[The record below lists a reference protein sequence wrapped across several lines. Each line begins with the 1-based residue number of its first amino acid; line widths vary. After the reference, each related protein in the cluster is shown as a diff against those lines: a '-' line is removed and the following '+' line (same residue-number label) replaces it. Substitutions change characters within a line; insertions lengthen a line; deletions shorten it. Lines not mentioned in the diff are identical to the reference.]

1 MNLNELPEGL
11 PAKITKFNNNSEYEE
26 WIVRKLNKNDSTYK
40 GCILE
45 KIDDSSQ
52 TWTDNFDF
60 ISDKCKV
67 ELDYNTPFSIRYLT
81 EGYVAEI
88 VSCGD
93 GINTHAGEKVKIIKS
108 ASPPY
113 KNILVEAISTED
125 NYTKHN
131 YWTNLQELKD
141 NDVFQL
147 KLIEPIDNELIGPQE
162 LKDGESAIIVE
173 WNTIF
178 NCIGKTLV
186 RKGDLFQI
194 KEEHKDKWPWS
205 IEYINN
211 WDNNVKNKCKVKRIL
226 EYKGIMP
233 NIKSFAPASNPTSK
247 KVKFDFTNFFAQF
260 VKLTLEVKQKDQLLF
275 EQIVKK
281 ICEGT
286 SHDNLIVF
294 NNDTN
299 IDVLTKVNIY
309 TAAIC
314 AIKDSKILNF
324 EKPKLV
330 MDEYND
336 DAIRKQYD
344 HLATQFNQ
352 LNEKCNTIQK
362 GFVASEKIREQ
373 QLTEIEQLKKN
384 APQILQIVD
393 RILTDKGEEI
403 ECLDE
408 TRIKAQIGPEERF
421 HNQLPNILKIIKIR
435 NARGFTEFIWL
446 WGAPGS
452 GKTHLGEQISRGL
465 SLTYY
470 PFPADPTV
478 TAGKLLGFN
487 NIATGTF
494 IQGWLYKP
502 YKEGGLAFIDEG
514 DLMDA
519 SCFAGANSIENA
531 YFTFGNGERVERHK
545 DFYLIVSAN
554 TKGTGATKG
563 FQRNKLDAATLNRF
577 TMIELEYDE
586 DLEKKIYGNSHWAEY
601 VHKVRKYCNNTFKET
616 VHITS
621 RPIRKGAAYLTDKTI
636 SREYICDIT
645 LFCLMTKD
653 QKQQVL
659 NNVGVYQDISVIDVN
674 QDSTL
679 YFTEL
684 KQSIINKFKL
694 PNDKINTVRYLR
706 EQINQKMGIISG
718 PLYASK
724 ALVDLNGFIQCCQS
738 LGEFPKEYHDT
749 PIDI

>member
-11 PAKITKFNNNSEYEE
+11 PANITKFNNNSEYEG
-26 WIVRKLNKNDSTYK
+26 WIVRKLNKNDLTYK
-40 GCILE
+40 GWILE

-52 TWTDNFDF
+52 TWSTNFDF
-60 ISDKCKV
+60 ISDKCEV
-67 ELDYNTPFSIRYLT
+67 ELDYNTPFSIRYLP

-88 VSCGD
+88 VSCSDGSNAHVGD
-93 GINTHAGEKVKIIKS
+93 KVKIIKS
-108 ASPPY
+108 ANPPY

-125 NYTKHN
+125 SYTKHN

-147 KLIEPIDNELIGPQE
+147 KLVNPIENELIEP
-162 LKDGESAIIVE
+162 
-173 WNTIF
+173 
-178 NCIGKTLV
+178 
-186 RKGDLFQI
+186 
-194 KEEHKDKWPWS
+194 
-205 IEYINN
+205 
-211 WDNNVKNKCKVKRIL
+211 IL
-226 EYKGIMP
+226 EYKGIIP
-233 NIKSFAPASNPTSK
+233 DIKPFVVANNPTSK
-247 KVKFDFTNFFAQF
+247 KAKFDFTSFFAQF
-260 VKLTLEVKQKDQLLF
+260 VKLTLEIKQKDQFLF
-275 EQIVKK
+275 ESIVKK
-281 ICEGT
+281 ICHGT
-286 SHDNLIVF
+286 SHNNLIEF

-352 LNEKCNTIQK
+352 LNEKCNTIQN

-373 QLTEIEQLKKN
+373 QLTEIEELKKN

-393 RILTDKGEEI
+393 RILTDKGEGI

-421 HNQLPNILKIIKIR
+421 HNQLLNILKILKIR

-653 QKQQVL
+653 QKQQVI
-659 NNVGVYQDISVIDVN
+659 NNVGVYQDISIIDVN
-674 QDSTL
+674 QDATL

-684 KQSIINKFKL
+684 RQSIKNQFKL
-694 PNDKINTVRYLR
+694 PNDKVNAVRYLR

-718 PLYASK
+718 PVYASK
-724 ALVDLNGFIQCCQS
+724 AIGDLNGFIQCCQS
-738 LGEFPKEYHDT
+738 LGEFPKEYHNT
-749 PIDI
+749 PIDK

>member
-1 MNLNELPEGL
+1 MNLKDLPEGL
-11 PAKITKFNNNSEYEE
+11 PAKIIKIEDCDDCIG
-26 WIVRKLNKNDSTYK
+26 WIVRKLNNPIKEESEWK
-40 GCILE
+40 LE
-45 KIDDSSQ
+45 KIDDSKEYFTTYLNNEEFNSL
-52 TWTDNFDF
+52 
-60 ISDKCKV
+60 IEL
-67 ELDYNTPFSIRYLT
+67 ELDYNTPFSIRYLP

-88 VSCGD
+88 VGCIYPQIKEYIG
-93 GINTHAGEKVKIIKS
+93 NKVKID
-108 ASPPY
+108 
-113 KNILVEAISTED
+113 KNNLLINLTNNGNNWD
-125 NYTKHN
+125 
-131 YWTNLQELKD
+131 NLQELKD
-141 NDVFQL
+141 KDVFQL
-147 KLIEPIDNELIGPQE
+147 KLVKPNNEDELIEPIDLNIGE
-162 LKDGESAIIVE
+162 EAIIVE
-173 WNTIF
+173 WGCNIPI
-178 NCIGKTLV
+178 IGKILY
-186 RKGDLFQI
+186 RGDNFYCLSDSKSKWPYETVI
-194 KEEHKDKWPWS
+194 AWKNTKLKRISKDKNIMSENIQS
-205 IEYINN
+205 I
-211 WDNNVKNKCKVKRIL
+211 
-226 EYKGIMP
+226 P
-233 NIKSFAPASNPTSK
+233 SSK
-247 KVKFDFTNFFAQF
+247 KTKFDFSNFFTQF
-260 VKLTLEVKQKDQLLF
+260 VKLTLEVKQKDQALF
-275 EQIVKK
+275 EHVVKK
-281 ICEGT
+281 ICQGT
-286 SHDNLIVF
+286 QHNNLIEF

-309 TAAIC
+309 TAATC
-314 AIKDSKILNF
+314 AIQDSKILNF
-324 EKPKLV
+324 DKPTLIKST
-330 MDEYND
+330 DAGN
-336 DAIRKQYD
+336 DAIRMQYD

-352 LNEKCNTIQK
+352 LNEHKEQLVKNLQNWEIK
-362 GFVASEKIREQ
+362 GQ
-373 QLTEIEQLKKN
+373 QLNGEIEQLKKN

-421 HNQLPNILKIIKIR
+421 HNQLPDILKILKIR

-465 SLTYY
+465 QLQYY

-487 NIATGTF
+487 NIATGSF

-586 DLEKKIYGNSHWAEY
+586 DLEKKIYGNPNWAKY
-601 VHKVRKYCNNTFKET
+601 VHKVRAYCNNTFKET

-636 SREYICDIT
+636 SREYICNIT

-659 NNVGVYQDISVIDVN
+659 NNIGVYQDISVIDVN
-674 QDSTL
+674 QDATL

-684 KQSIINKFKL
+684 KQSIKNQFKL
-694 PNDKINTVRYLR
+694 PNDKISAIKYLR

-718 PLYASK
+718 PVYAAK
-724 ALVDLNGFIQCCQS
+724 ALGDLNGFIQYCQS
-738 LGEFPKEYHDT
+738 LGEFPKEYHNT
-749 PIDI
+749 PIYK